1 MGQLTRRTFLARA
14 SIATAAVT
22 GGAAVIS
29 SMPASAISA
38 ATAKPAATAMP
49 AARGMAPSVG
59 EPLVAHVRNVAT
71 GEVAVLMGTREVV
84 YRDRA
89 LVARLVGV
97 MR

>member
-38 ATAKPAATAMP
+38 ATAMP
-49 AARGMAPSVG
+49 EVRGVAPSVD

-89 LVARLVGV
+89 LVARLLGV

>member
-29 SMPASAISA
+29 SIPASAISA
-38 ATAKPAATAMP
+38 ATATPAV
-49 AARGMAPSVG
+49 RGVAPSVG

-89 LVARLVGV
+89 LVARLLGVVG
-97 MR
+97 

>member
-1 MGQLTRRTFLARA
+1 VGQLTRRTFLARA

-38 ATAKPAATAMP
+38 ATAMP
-49 AARGMAPSVG
+49 TVRGAAPSVG

-84 YRDRA
+84 YHDRA
-89 LVARLVGV
+89 LVGRLLGA

>member
-1 MGQLTRRTFLARA
+1 VGQLTRRTFLARA

-22 GGAAVIS
+22 GGAAVLS

-38 ATAKPAATAMP
+38 ATAAPAV
-49 AARGMAPSVG
+49 RGVAPSVG

-89 LVARLVGV
+89 LVGRLLDV